1 MASDAARQVGSLRVS
16 CRRGDPMM
24 SPSALKRTVTRITS
38 SSIPGMSQFRFQFG
52 VTWPP
57 KAASCGPVARE
68 AVPAPC

>member
-1 MASDAARQVGSLRVS
+1 MIW
-16 CRRGDPMM
+16 
-24 SPSALKRTVTRITS
+24 PSALNRTVTRITS